1 MNQRKEYICP
11 KCGNRD
17 YELDTF
23 AATGGGFAKIFDVQ
37 NKKYTTVTCRQC
49 KYTEIYKGS
58 TSTLGNVL
66 DFFTS

>member
-1 MNQRKEYICP
+1 MNQRKEYVCP

-17 YELDTF
+17 YELDAF

-66 DFFTS
+66 DFFTG